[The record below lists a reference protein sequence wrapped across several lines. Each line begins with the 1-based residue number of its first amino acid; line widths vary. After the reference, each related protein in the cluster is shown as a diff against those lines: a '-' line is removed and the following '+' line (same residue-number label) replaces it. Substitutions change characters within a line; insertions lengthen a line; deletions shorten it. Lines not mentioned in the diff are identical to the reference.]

1 MVELG
6 SRLNTLFQV
15 SCALRVWPAKT
26 RMPMTRICSWTL
38 YDPEHAPG
46 EELPKIPLLLGF
58 KDSHYRRKC
67 LAVSLY
73 CPLISISKVIN
84 GRQKNEGHLA
94 TEKFVGEDWKRT
106 KERLKTIK
114 PIISKVLCMR
124 SLFLCLKST
133 GTQPEE
139 ANYLFLSTVLQFS
152 INLLLLP
159 HEAVKCASK
168 LYQNDRSQARFGTEV
183 KS

>member
-1 MVELG
+1 MLVLESNKLDWLMVELG

-38 YDPEHAPG
+38 HDPEHAPG

-114 PIISKVLCMR
+114 PIISKFFVWEVYFYV
-124 SLFLCLKST
+124 SNPQAHNQKKQTISSY
-133 GTQPEE
+133 P
-139 ANYLFLSTVLQFS
+139 QFYS
-152 INLLLLP
+152 F
-159 HEAVKCASK
+159 
-168 LYQNDRSQARFGTEV
+168 Q
-183 KS
+183 